1 MYYHSRKMSR
11 IITNTDILNA
21 LLLRSDPFIT
31 GQRELGKNNKS
42 ALLESVHNLLK
53 LIIKY

>member
-1 MYYHSRKMSR
+1 MSR